1 MTTTGKTDAPVKKN
15 RYAVALGRRGG
26 QANTPAQQVARAENG
41 KLGGRPTLYRMRA
54 RRLERWDGTEWVAL
68 VEPFN
73 AAAKAWL
80 RRQAA
85 G

>member
-1 MTTTGKTDAPVKKN
+1 MTTPQKTDTPVKKN

-26 QANTPAQQVARAENG
+26 QANTPAQQIARAENG
-41 KLGGRPTLYRMRA
+41 KLGGRPPLWRMRA
-54 RRLERWDGTEWVAL
+54 RRLERWDGTEWTPVF
-68 VEPFN
+68 EPYN